1 MLRMLGYFAA
11 WALIAGGY
19 SVGITLVV
27 VAAKSI
33 TLTIPL
39 GAGVALFGVFLMGI
53 TSTFLG
59 GDRSRSPFR

>member
-39 GAGVALFGVFLMGI
+39 GAGWRCSASSSWG
-53 TSTFLG
+53 
-59 GDRSRSPFR
+59 SP